1 MNKNRTSPVGFLTI
15 VTVFLII
22 SLVTLGA
29 LSLIATGKGSA
40 FSDKTEEY
48 MKSYRAAWEESQ
60 KRLAMTDGCIV
71 KAASTGLFDMNFPVL
86 MEELDFAEVSFDGK
100 LFTVRCETPINE
112 RTSLFWEI
120 TADPFPADR
129 RGGYTVTA
137 SGTVSSD
144 SIVQDDEYLNV
155 WLG

>member
-29 LSLIATGKGSA
+29 LSLIATGRGSA
-40 FSDKTEEY
+40 FSDRTEEH
-48 MKSYRAAWEESQ
+48 MNDYRAAWEESQ

-71 KAASTGLFDMNFPVL
+71 KAASTGMFDMNFPVL

-100 LFTVRCETPINE
+100 AFTVRCETIVDE

-120 TADPFPADR
+120 TADAFPADG

-137 SGTVSSD
+137 SGTVYSESE
-144 SIVQDDEYLNV
+144 DEEEEHLNV